1 MSAFASPALQYP
13 WADAPAPGQAVEV
26 APGVLWMR
34 MVLPTALNHINVWAI
49 ADGDGW
55 TVVDTGMHTPGT
67 VDAWNQLLSEQGPL
81 QGRAVTRV
89 IATHMHPDHVGMA
102 GALVRRFNTRLWM
115 TRLEYLHCRVLVSDT
130 GRPVPPDG
138 VQFYQ
143 RAGWNAAQL
152 AAYHEKFGT
161 FGRFIDQL
169 PDSYRRI
176 EDGETLRIGAHSWH
190 VLVGQGHS
198 PEHACLYCP
207 ALNVLISGDQV
218 LPRISSNV
226 SVHPTEPDADPLSE
240 WLSSIEKIRHAVPHH
255 VLVLPAHNLPFK
267 GLHERLDALAQSVHT
282 GLAQLLVAL
291 QEPRRTIDVF
301 GSLFGR
307 PINDPSLFFMAT
319 GESQAHLN
327 HLIQQGRV
335 VVDHLDAHHAA
346 WYRAV

>member
-1 MSAFASPALQYP
+1 MSASASPALQYP
-13 WADAPAPGQAVEV
+13 WADAPATGQAVEV
-26 APGVLWMR
+26 ASGVLWMR

-67 VDAWNQLLSEQGPL
+67 VEAWNQLLSAQGPL

-102 GALVRRFNTRLWM
+102 GALVRRFTARLWM

-138 VQFYQ
+138 IHFYQ

-152 AAYHEKFGT
+152 AAYQEKFGT
-161 FGRFIDQL
+161 FGRYIDQL
-169 PDSYRRI
+169 PDSFRRI
-176 EDGETLRIGAHSWH
+176 EDGELLRIGAHTWH

-240 WLSSIEKIRHAVPHH
+240 WLSSIEKIRHAVPNQ

-282 GLAQLLVAL
+282 GLAQLLEAL

-307 PINDPSLFFMAT
+307 PINDASLFFMAT
-319 GESQAHLN
+319 GESQAHIN
-327 HLIQQGRV
+327 HLIRQGRV
-335 VVDHLDAHHAA
+335 VVDHLDAHQAA